1 MRLISLYN
9 KVQYE
14 PRMLHSTRNS
24 CGTNMGLMSSFL
36 IVEALISYT
45 PFNSKLDLMK
55 DSFVWDCIVSF
66 AKI

>member
-1 MRLISLYN
+1 
-9 KVQYE
+9 
-14 PRMLHSTRNS
+14 
-24 CGTNMGLMSSFL
+24 MGLMSSFL